1 MARTS
6 ASSELC
12 SPAAHVLVSVEE
24 EELSVSAVLPPREV
38 GASPTPP
45 AARQVVTFLAVLAA
59 AGLAALSGL
68 GVGNG
73 SKLAVVLPLMVAA
86 GAMLGVLAL
95 TRFSAF
101 VMALLVLRAS
111 IDLGKL
117 GGGQA
122 GQVTAATAAVAGRG
136 LDPTSLLGVVFLL
149 ASALWLAAQHHRRG
163 SLPGSTLRRALL
175 VFVVAAAISVPA
187 SVSVPISLLELLR
200 IVAAV
205 TMFIVLEQ
213 LIVNRTVLRQVLL
226 AAFLS
231 LIFPLA
237 YTALGFLTG
246 GPASEVKGALTRIT
260 GPFNSS
266 NTFGRYLMVMIVFGV
281 ALFPYLERGWQVG
294 LAALLTPSAVFL
306 VLTYTR
312 TAIIGTV
319 IGLAVVGLIQSRR
332 LLAVLLVLSI
342 VALLLIPQF
351 SSRFTSLAD
360 VGSGGQPSG
369 NTLAWRIGYWTE
381 VLPLANSNPVT
392 GIGLGSTQLSTDE
405 AKQPHNDFIRA
416 YVETGL
422 LGLGAYL
429 AMLIA
434 LVGLGRRAVRASPPG
449 SFDRGVAAGFLGCAV
464 AFVAVSI
471 AANVL
476 SSVVL
481 LWYLFA
487 FAAAAAFVGRQQ
499 PIPSSDRLVE
509 TGGSSHGDR

>member
-1 MARTS
+1 MS
-6 ASSELC
+6 A
-12 SPAAHVLVSVEE
+12 A
-24 EELSVSAVLPPREV
+24 LPPGEV

-45 AARQVVTFLAVLAA
+45 AARRVVTFVAVLAA
-59 AGLAALSGL
+59 AGMAALSGL

-73 SKLAVVLPLMVAA
+73 SKLVVVLPLMVAA
-86 GAMLGVLAL
+86 GTILGLLAL
-95 TRFSAF
+95 TRFSVF

-111 IDLGKL
+111 IDLSKL

-122 GQVTAATAAVAGRG
+122 GQGTAVTAAVADRG

-175 VFVVAAAISVPA
+175 VFVAAAAISVPA
-187 SVSVPISLLELLR
+187 SVSVRASLLELLR

-213 LIVNRTVLRQVLL
+213 LIVNRVVLRQVLL

-246 GPASEVKGALTRIT
+246 GPASEIKGAFTRII
-260 GPFNSS
+260 GPFTSS

-281 ALFPYLERGWQVG
+281 ALLPYLERGWQVA
-294 LAALLTPSAVFL
+294 LAALLMPSAIFL

-319 IGLAVVGLIQSRR
+319 IGLVVVGLIQSKR
-332 LLAVLLVLSI
+332 LLVLV
-342 VALLLIPQF
+342 VALSIAALFLIPQF

-360 VGSGGQPSG
+360 ADSGGQPSG
-369 NTLAWRIGYWTE
+369 NSLAWRVGYWTE

-392 GIGLGSTQLSTDE
+392 GIGLSSTQLSTDE

-429 AMLIA
+429 AVLIA
-434 LVGLGRRAVRASPPG
+434 LIGLGGRAVRASPPG

-487 FAAAAAFVGRQQ
+487 FAAAAAFVARQR
-499 PIPSSDRLVE
+499 PTPSSDRLVE